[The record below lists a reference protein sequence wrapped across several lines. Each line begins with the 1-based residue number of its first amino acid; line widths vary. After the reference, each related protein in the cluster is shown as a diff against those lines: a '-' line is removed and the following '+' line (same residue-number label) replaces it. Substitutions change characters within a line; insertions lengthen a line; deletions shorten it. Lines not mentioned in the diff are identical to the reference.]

1 MSEFIIAVIVISV
14 ILMFISKAR
23 KKSDEDKREVPSHKV
38 SESEVKPIVK
48 PLTTTNDA
56 AESAPIIKTEENI
69 VVVISP
75 KVVVS
80 SKETTKDIQIPKDST
95 LRRHALNQLHS
106 LLEFCKENRPS
117 DSSLSRHYDQLVEVK
132 LNDYTN
138 DADEILCLLS
148 FMGFH
153 LILGLHHKTQA
164 HTVTQAPGQ
173 QAQAEGRGVPQRVEQ
188 RLARTQF
195 LQPLLGPGQMIGFF
209 LAGPQEVG
217 AQRFVLG
224 RQRLRRVKR
233 LCAHLAHMIDPH
245 QGTGLALVGHRQFSD
260 LGR

>member
-23 KKSDEDKREVPSHKV
+23 KKSDEEKREVPSHKV

-56 AESAPIIKTEENI
+56 AENAPIIKTEENI

-148 FMGFH
+148 FYENYFKEVVATE
-153 LILGLHHKTQA
+153 IASVKTIVNTTSTSDIDTKLSTLPEDSA
-164 HTVTQAPGQ
+164 
-173 QAQAEGRGVPQRVEQ
+173 
-188 RLARTQF
+188 
-195 LQPLLGPGQMIGFF
+195 
-209 LAGPQEVG
+209 
-217 AQRFVLG
+217 
-224 RQRLRRVKR
+224 LRRHAMQ
-233 LCAHLAHMIDPH
+233 L
-245 QGTGLALVGHRQFSD
+245 SSN
-260 LGR
+260 

>member
-148 FMGFH
+148 FYENYFKEEVVVTDTASV
-153 LILGLHHKTQA
+153 KTIVNTTLTSDIDTKKSTLPEDSA
-164 HTVTQAPGQ
+164 
-173 QAQAEGRGVPQRVEQ
+173 
-188 RLARTQF
+188 
-195 LQPLLGPGQMIGFF
+195 
-209 LAGPQEVG
+209 
-217 AQRFVLG
+217 
-224 RQRLRRVKR
+224 LRRHAVQ
-233 LCAHLAHMIDPH
+233 L
-245 QGTGLALVGHRQFSD
+245 SSN
-260 LGR
+260 

>member
-23 KKSDEDKREVPSHKV
+23 KKSDEEKREVPSHKV

-69 VVVISP
+69 VVAISP
-75 KVVVS
+75 KVAVS

-148 FMGFH
+148 FYENYFKEVVATE
-153 LILGLHHKTQA
+153 IASVKTIVNTTSTSDIDKKLSTLPEDSA
-164 HTVTQAPGQ
+164 
-173 QAQAEGRGVPQRVEQ
+173 
-188 RLARTQF
+188 
-195 LQPLLGPGQMIGFF
+195 
-209 LAGPQEVG
+209 
-217 AQRFVLG
+217 
-224 RQRLRRVKR
+224 LRRHAMQ
-233 LCAHLAHMIDPH
+233 L
-245 QGTGLALVGHRQFSD
+245 SSN
-260 LGR
+260 

>member
-23 KKSDEDKREVPSHKV
+23 KKSDEEKREVPSHKV

-48 PLTTTNDA
+48 PLTTTTNDA

-148 FMGFH
+148 FYENYFKEVVATE
-153 LILGLHHKTQA
+153 IASVKTIVNTTSTSDIDTKLSTLPEDSA
-164 HTVTQAPGQ
+164 
-173 QAQAEGRGVPQRVEQ
+173 
-188 RLARTQF
+188 
-195 LQPLLGPGQMIGFF
+195 
-209 LAGPQEVG
+209 
-217 AQRFVLG
+217 
-224 RQRLRRVKR
+224 LRRHAMQ
-233 LCAHLAHMIDPH
+233 L
-245 QGTGLALVGHRQFSD
+245 SSN
-260 LGR
+260 

>member
-23 KKSDEDKREVPSHKV
+23 KKSDEEKREVPSHKA

-48 PLTTTNDA
+48 PLTTTTNDA

-69 VVVISP
+69 VVAISP
-75 KVVVS
+75 KVAVS
-80 SKETTKDIQIPKDST
+80 SKETTKDIHIPKDST

-148 FMGFH
+148 FYENYFKEVVATE
-153 LILGLHHKTQA
+153 IASVKTIVNTTSTSDIDTKISTLPEDSA
-164 HTVTQAPGQ
+164 
-173 QAQAEGRGVPQRVEQ
+173 
-188 RLARTQF
+188 
-195 LQPLLGPGQMIGFF
+195 
-209 LAGPQEVG
+209 
-217 AQRFVLG
+217 
-224 RQRLRRVKR
+224 LRRHAMQ
-233 LCAHLAHMIDPH
+233 L
-245 QGTGLALVGHRQFSD
+245 SSN
-260 LGR
+260 

>member
-148 FMGFH
+148 FYENYFKEVVATE
-153 LILGLHHKTQA
+153 IASVKTIVNTTSTSDIDTKLSTLPEDSA
-164 HTVTQAPGQ
+164 
-173 QAQAEGRGVPQRVEQ
+173 
-188 RLARTQF
+188 
-195 LQPLLGPGQMIGFF
+195 
-209 LAGPQEVG
+209 
-217 AQRFVLG
+217 
-224 RQRLRRVKR
+224 LRRHAMQ
-233 LCAHLAHMIDPH
+233 L
-245 QGTGLALVGHRQFSD
+245 SSN
-260 LGR
+260 

>member
-23 KKSDEDKREVPSHKV
+23 KKSDEEKREVPSHKV

-48 PLTTTNDA
+48 PLTTTTTTTTNDA

-148 FMGFH
+148 FYENYFKEVVATE
-153 LILGLHHKTQA
+153 IASVKTIVNSTSTSDIDTKLSTLPEDSA
-164 HTVTQAPGQ
+164 
-173 QAQAEGRGVPQRVEQ
+173 
-188 RLARTQF
+188 
-195 LQPLLGPGQMIGFF
+195 
-209 LAGPQEVG
+209 
-217 AQRFVLG
+217 
-224 RQRLRRVKR
+224 LRRHAMQ
-233 LCAHLAHMIDPH
+233 L
-245 QGTGLALVGHRQFSD
+245 SSN
-260 LGR
+260 

>member
-23 KKSDEDKREVPSHKV
+23 KKSDEEKREVPSHKV

-148 FMGFH
+148 FYENYFKEVVATE
-153 LILGLHHKTQA
+153 IASVKTIVNTTSTSDIDTKLSTLPEDSA
-164 HTVTQAPGQ
+164 
-173 QAQAEGRGVPQRVEQ
+173 
-188 RLARTQF
+188 
-195 LQPLLGPGQMIGFF
+195 
-209 LAGPQEVG
+209 
-217 AQRFVLG
+217 
-224 RQRLRRVKR
+224 LRRHAMQ
-233 LCAHLAHMIDPH
+233 L
-245 QGTGLALVGHRQFSD
+245 SSN
-260 LGR
+260 